1 MSAASFHDSST
12 FEPQHTQ
19 LAALRAGDAEAF
31 EALVRENGG
40 RMLATARRLLR
51 SEEDARDAVQDEKL
65 GPVYAVRIALDR
77 AALDVAGRQA
87 PLGAGM
93 TATAEIK
100 TDRRRMIEYLLSPV
114 LRYKQESLRER

>member
-1 MSAASFHDSST
+1 MLNRDIGFIAPGQEVAIK
-12 FEPQHTQ
+12 
-19 LAALRAGDAEAF
+19 LDAF
-31 EALVRENGG
+31 LFTKYGIVPG
-40 RMLATARRLLR
+40 RLI
-51 SEEDARDAVQDEKL
+51 SISRDAVQDEKL